1 MPRPFPLLGIAA
13 AAWLFAQP
21 AQAIVI
27 EYSAVLTGDAESPP
41 TGSDGSGFVTVTI
54 DTDLHTMDIEASF
67 TGLGA
72 PTTVAHIHCCT
83 AAPESGNVGVATT
96 TPTFPGFP
104 AGVTSGIYS
113 MTFDLLAAGTYNT
126 PFLNGPGGGT
136 PAGAEAALLA
146 GLDGG
151 LAYFNVHTTAFPAGE
166 IRGFLQVV
174 PEPTTVAL
182 LGAGLL
188 GLAAFSRRRTIR

>member
-1 MPRPFPLLGIAA
+1 
-13 AAWLFAQP
+13 
-21 AQAIVI
+21 
-27 EYSAVLTGDAESPP
+27 
-41 TGSDGSGFVTVTI
+41 
-54 DTDLHTMDIEASF
+54 MDIEASF

-104 AGVTSGIYS
+104 AGVTSGNYS
-113 MTFDLLAAGTYNT
+113 MTFDLLAMSTYNIA
-126 PFLNGPGGGT
+126 FINGLGGGT
-136 PAGAEAALLA
+136 VAGAEAALLT

-188 GLAAFSRRRTIR
+188 GLAAFSRRHTIR

>member
-1 MPRPFPLLGIAA
+1 MRRPFPLLGIAA

-21 AQAIVI
+21 AHAIVI
-27 EYSAVLTGDAESPP
+27 EYSAVLTGHAESPP
-41 TGSDGSGFVTVTI
+41 TGSAGSGSVTVTI
-54 DTDLHTMDIEASF
+54 DTILHTMDIEANF
-67 TGLGA
+67 LGLGA

-104 AGVTSGIYS
+104 AGVTSGTYS
-113 MTFDLLAAGTYNT
+113 MTFDLLADSTYST
-126 PFLNGPGGGT
+126 GFLGGAGGGT
-136 PAGAEAALLA
+136 VAGAEAALLA
-146 GLDGG
+146 GLDEGK
-151 LAYFNVHTTAFPAGE
+151 AYFNVHTTAFPSGE
-166 IRGFLQVV
+166 IRGFLQTV